1 MLIQPYSINMFLCF
15 KGWKRML
22 WLRFWSQEKQF
33 WDSCIPTF
41 SWEIGDTTTNVYGLS
56 EANAIGRTGIND
68 DKWLAPSLKGFTQCG
83 LLVGNPLLRRGL
95 KLEDFRT
102 EIPLVGWQ
110 MERKLIMTSIH
121 QAHHWMISAHSWME
135 LQLQAPN
142 WRFPQIGVPQ
152 IIHWNRIFH
161 CFKPTI
167 LGIPPF
173 RETPKWP
180 PETLMAPIC
189 ALGNPILHAQGL
201 NVHGKSRENLMRIYS
216 LNIRFISELQWVLF
230 TKGIIKLE

>member
-68 DKWLAPSLKGFTQCG
+68 DKWLAPSLKGFTHCG

-167 LGIPPF
+167 LGIPHLGKPPNDHPRLWWHQSVPLGTPF
-173 RETPKWP
+173 YMRKV
-180 PETLMAPIC
+180 LMSM
-189 ALGNPILHAQGL
+189 
-201 NVHGKSRENLMRIYS
+201 GKVEK
-216 LNIRFISELQWVLF
+216 
-230 TKGIIKLE
+230 T